1 MDFMSNGT
9 KNDSI
14 DGISSREMRFSSKTH
29 ASYALGS
36 FFDDFLSTAFSVR
49 VYAFFHEVVLLPEI
63 FLGIAYLLY
72 GIWNMFN
79 DPLVGYISD
88 IPTRFTKRWGKRFLW
103 FILTAIPCAV
113 IFTFIFSPPYTTDWG
128 IFFYLLA
135 LICLFDFL
143 FSFWNTNWMATF
155 PVKFRSHR
163 ERTKVAAF
171 QTPLSQVGLALGMLL
186 PPLLIPTYED
196 RGSYVVMGL
205 VISLICVCVV
215 LLMIPSMREN
225 PATPEQ
231 SLKVREIQESRPPYI
246 QTLKKALKEK
256 NFRAYLMAYLGQT
269 VMMVVVLAS
278 VPYLVKDILHLT
290 TVNEI
295 YISAMV
301 LIGGLIMVPVWIK
314 VARKYG
320 NRVGYMCGTGLT
332 AMVLITF
339 LFVTDLSQAMVCGIL
354 VGITMSATWTLLYP
368 TFSDVIDEI
377 VVKAGKRNEG
387 IYYGFRTFFGRLS
400 LVIQAVAFTII
411 HALTG
416 YVQTADIQYIQTP
429 LALMGIR
436 IQIAVIPMIFYLIGF
451 VFMWRVYDL
460 KPAKVQDIKKQLEKL
475 GL

>member
-1 MDFMSNGT
+1 MVFMSNGT
-9 KNDSI
+9 KNDSM
-14 DGISSREMRFSSKTH
+14 DGNSPREIRFSSKTH

-36 FFDDFLSTAFSVR
+36 FFDDFLSTAFSVQ
-49 VYAFFHEVVLLPEI
+49 VFFFYEKEI
-63 FLGIAYLLY
+63 FLPTAFVAIAFVLY

-79 DPLVGYISD
+79 DPLVGYISE
-88 IPTRFTKRWGKRFLW
+88 IPTRFTKRWGKRFPW
-103 FILTAIPCAV
+103 FMLTAIPCAV
-113 IFTFIFSPPYTTDWG
+113 IFTFIFSPPLSLDSLGT
-128 IFFYLLA
+128 FFYLLIF
-135 LICLFDFL
+135 ICLFDFF

-186 PPLLIPTYED
+186 PPLFFTYNNP
-196 RGSYVVMGL
+196 RSYILQGL
-205 VISLICVCVV
+205 VVSLICVGVV
-215 LLMIPSMREN
+215 LLMIPSMRED
-225 PATPEQ
+225 PATREL
-231 SLKVREIQESRPPYI
+231 SLKVQVVQESRPPYF

-256 NFRAYLMAYLGQT
+256 NFIAYLMAYLGQT

-278 VPYLVKDILHLT
+278 VPYLVTDILHLT
-290 TVNEI
+290 DPDAET

-314 VARKYG
+314 VARKFG

-339 LFVTDLSQAMVCGIL
+339 LFVADLTQAMVCGFL
-354 VGITMSATWTLLYP
+354 VGMTMSATWTLLYP

-400 LVIQAVAFTII
+400 IVIQAVAFWVI
-411 HALTG
+411 HTLTG
-416 YVQTADIQYIQTP
+416 YVQDALTQTD
-429 LALMGIR
+429 LALWGIR
-436 IQIAVIPMIFYLIGF
+436 IQMAVIPMIFYLIGF

-460 KPAKVQDIKKQLEKL
+460 KPLKVQDIKKQLETL